1 MKIAYLL
8 NTYPSTTQ
16 TFIRREIQALEA
28 HGVAIT
34 RYAIRR
40 WSEQLIS
47 EEDRIEASKT
57 RYILSGRT
65 PQLFGV
71 FFLEVISNPVGMGRA
86 FATLFRLVRNAG
98 GGFVRHAAYMLE
110 AATVKRW
117 AAQDGIALVHTH
129 FSTNAAAVALLS
141 SRLGGPR
148 YSFTAHGQDEF
159 DDSRASLAEKVEGA
173 QFIVAISSYCRVQ
186 VARLAGMSAWK
197 KTKIVRCGL
206 DFSEF
211 DGKEAVY
218 DGNFTFVCVGRL
230 CVQKAQTLIVE
241 AVSIVRRTHPEVRV
255 MLIGDG
261 ETRADVEAAIAHF
274 DVAGN
279 IEILGWQSNADV
291 RQALVA
297 ARALLLPSF
306 SEGLPIVLM
315 EAQALERPVITTYI
329 GGIPELV
336 DQECGWVI
344 PAGSIE
350 HIAGAMIAALET
362 SSEQLTR
369 MGAAGRKRVTAA
381 HDISRNTE
389 VLRDLFV
396 TFGRPDRDPQSRAP
410 AC

>member
-16 TFIRREIQALEA
+16 TFIRREIQALEN
-28 HGVAIT
+28 HGVAIA

-40 WSEQLIS
+40 WSERLVS

-57 RYILSGRT
+57 RYILSGRAI
-65 PQLFGV
+65 QLFSV
-71 FFLEVISNPVGMGRA
+71 FMLEAISNPVGMCRA
-86 FATLFRLVRNAG
+86 MVTWFTLVKNAG
-98 GGFVRHAAYMLE
+98 GGLIRHAAYMLE

-129 FSTNAAAVALLS
+129 FSTNAAAVALLAW
-141 SRLGGPR
+141 RLGGPR

-159 DDSRASLAEKVEGA
+159 DDSRASLAEKVAGA
-173 QFIVAISSYCRVQ
+173 EFIVAISSFCRVQ
-186 VARLAGMSAWK
+186 VARLTGMSAWK
-197 KTKIVRCGL
+197 KINIVPCGL
-206 DFSEF
+206 NIDEFEVSNAPF
-211 DGKEAVY
+211 DG
-218 DGNFTFVCVGRL
+218 NSTFVCVGRL

-241 AVSIVRRTHPEVRV
+241 AVSIVRRTHPDVRV

-261 ETRADVEAAIAHF
+261 EARQDVEAAIVHF
-274 DVAGN
+274 DVADN
-279 IEILGWQSNADV
+279 VKVLGWQSNAEV
-291 RQALVA
+291 RRALGS

-315 EAQALERPVITTYI
+315 EALALERPVITTFI

-350 HIAGAMIAALET
+350 HIADAMIAALET
-362 SSEQLTR
+362 SSGQLKR
-369 MGAAGRKRVTAA
+369 MGAAGRKRVADA
-381 HDISRNTE
+381 HDISKNTDI
-389 VLRDLFV
+389 LRDMFV
-396 TFGRPDRDPQSRAP
+396 QAGRWG
-410 AC
+410 